1 MALLDDVYYYGSM
14 AVIDNRFHQ
23 INVELEELEKKRDA
37 LLDERA
43 NINPELL
50 SAVDRANKDQLTPAS
65 QEFMNELEKLD

>member
-1 MALLDDVYYYGSM
+1 M
-14 AVIDNRFHQ
+14 IDNRFHQ

-50 SAVDRANKDQLTPAS
+50 SAVDRANKGQLTPAS
-65 QEFMNELEKLD
+65 QEFMDELEQLD